1 VWGGDGG
8 GFRALIYAL
17 PRPMPSP
24 HTLAHTHTHT
34 FFQLWDDAEDSSGS
48 DILVAAM
55 QVLPAVAETGWSAQ
69 GVVRGNAPDKA
80 RWTDAR
86 CRMATRFITSHP
98 APYSDIGQ
106 WCTVEYQGLPAP
118 WDV

>member
-1 VWGGDGG
+1 MHCP
-8 GFRALIYAL
+8 A
-17 PRPMPSP
+17 PCP
-24 HTLAHTHTHT
+24 HPTHSHTHT